1 MNDNAKLYSSVGQLQ
16 KQGIA
21 ETLQKYVKLVR
32 FKDKIK
38 VLDVGCAD
46 GGLTSEIL
54 VPNLPPDF
62 DEIIG
67 MDISPK
73 MVTYAR
79 EKLKANAKFSFVQF
93 DITSEQI
100 PEKFYEYFDNIF
112 SFYCFNWISEHKHP
126 QALKNLYKMLK
137 PGGYIFLVIISNS
150 QVFDVYETM
159 SQSEKWAPF
168 VKNVRETVSL
178 YHFIE
183 QPQLKLNKFLKSAGF
198 DCHLCTLEEKCYTFT
213 NLAHFWEW
221 AVSIN
226 PFYKKIPENK
236 LQSYQ
241 EDYLKEFRK
250 HKNVFIELSNR
261 EEKIRKPYT
270 TLVACASKPEE
281 V

>member
-21 ETLQKYVKLVR
+21 ETLQKYIKLVR

-112 SFYCFNWISEHKHP
+112 SFYSFNWISEH
-126 QALKNLYKMLK
+126 N
-137 PGGYIFLVIISNS
+137 

-178 YHFIE
+178 YHFID
-183 QPQLKLNKFLKSAGF
+183 QPQPKLNNFLKSAGF
-198 DCHLCTLEEKCYTFT
+198 DCHLCTLEEKCYTFE

-241 EDYLKEFRK
+241 EDYLNEFRK
-250 HKNVFIELSNR
+250 HKNVFIEVSNR